1 MAEIGIFMCAS
12 PTRVRSLPSFRPL
25 PVSFA
30 RLPHLSA
37 TLSAILLTVLCICYS
52 PLLLERCAQACDRW
66 PACVRCGAASA
77 AAPRAS
83 RATLSSHAVCEAE
96 RSAFGPQIA
105 FAQAGGSSQSPSKN
119 IILELRGGRPGGGFR
134 RRRRHRRPLARVST
148 MCCVR
153 AGEGAVA
160 RAMAARGRRGRVAW
174 PCEVREGAPG
184 LDAPGRRPYGRVRV
198 HAGVLRALVCLSR
211 VHVQY
216 VGSGAAN
223 LG

>member
-1 MAEIGIFMCAS
+1 MHWIVSVYLGRADREGHAS
-12 PTRVRSLPSFRPL
+12 RAHRPL

-52 PLLLERCAQACDRW
+52 PLLLERCVQACDRW
-66 PACVRCGAASA
+66 PACVRHGAASA

-105 FAQAGGSSQSPSKN
+105 FASAGGSSQSPSKN
-119 IILELRGGRPGGGFR
+119 IILELRGGRPGGSLAVACGGAVAIGGPSRACR
-134 RRRRHRRPLARVST
+134 RGAA
-148 MCCVR
+148 CVAL

-160 RAMAARGRRGRVAW
+160 RAMAVRGRRGLAAW
-174 PCEVREGAPG
+174 PCEAREGAPE
-184 LDAPGRRPYGRVRV
+184 LDAPGRLP
-198 HAGVLRALVCLSR
+198 
-211 VHVQY
+211 
-216 VGSGAAN
+216 
-223 LG
+223 